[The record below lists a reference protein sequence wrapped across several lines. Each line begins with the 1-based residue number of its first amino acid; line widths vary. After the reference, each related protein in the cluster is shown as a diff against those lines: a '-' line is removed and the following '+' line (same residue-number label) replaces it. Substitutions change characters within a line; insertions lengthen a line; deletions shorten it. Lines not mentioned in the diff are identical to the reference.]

1 MACAEGAQLA
11 AQYAQGPVIFETDC
25 ARVCKAMSS
34 KEDRSD
40 FSFVILEA
48 KEHAQALDEWRVS
61 QVKREC
67 NLIAHELAQL
77 ARRESDSTIWLACVP
92 RCVTDLVISDCNSI
106 FA

>member
-77 ARRESDSTIWLACVP
+77 ARRESDSAIWLGRVP